1 MFLLIKGA
9 AVYAPEEI
17 GVRDILVAGEKVVAM
32 ENSLSVQDS
41 LPCVET
47 IEAGGAFLVPG
58 LIDNHVHI
66 LGGGGEGSYRTRT
79 PELSISDCTRAGV
92 TAVIGVMGTDDVSRS
107 PESLL
112 SKARG
117 LEEEGLSTRCLVGSY
132 QFPMRTVTGSVR
144 SDLVL
149 IDKFIGVGEV
159 AISDHRSS
167 QPTWEEFASLVG
179 SARVGGMLSG
189 KGGVVN
195 VHMGDGPRRMEYL
208 FRLAEETEIPITQL
222 LPTHVGRNPD
232 LYKEAKR
239 FVSIGGYMD
248 LTTSMPVSSAASGEV
263 KASKG
268 LKDIISDGLPIERVT
283 LSSDGQGSLPEFDE
297 KGKLVRLLV
306 GTSASL
312 FREFQDAVLQEK
324 VSLPDAL
331 KTVTSNVAD
340 VFKLPSKGR
349 IKVGNDGD
357 LVLLDPSRLEV
368 KTVIAKGSIMIR
380 DGEIQRKG
388 TFEQ

>member
-17 GVRDILVAGEKVVAM
+17 GIKDILVAGEKVVAM

-47 IEAGGAFLVPG
+47 IEARGAFLVPG

-79 PELSISDCTRAGV
+79 PELRITDCTKAGV
-92 TAVIGVMGTDDVSRS
+92 TTVIGVMGTDDVSRS

-222 LPTHVGRNPD
+222 LPTHVGRNSE

-239 FVSIGGYMD
+239 FVSLGGYMD
-248 LTTSMPVSSAASGEV
+248 LTTSMPVGPAAGGEV

-268 LKDIISDGLPIERVT
+268 LKDMLIDGLPIERVT
-283 LSSDGQGSLPEFDE
+283 FSSDGQGSLPEFDE

-312 FREFQDAVLQEK
+312 FQEFQDAVLQEK

-349 IKVGNDGD
+349 IKVGNDAD
-357 LVLLDPSRLEV
+357 LVLLDPTRLEI
-368 KTVIAKGSIMIR
+368 KTVIARGSIMIR